1 MSVEIWHYPRCSKSR
16 QTLELLRAHGVEP
29 QIRLYHEDPPDVQT
43 LERVLHMLG
52 MAPRELMRR
61 NDDAYA
67 LLDLDDDTLSREDL
81 IGVMAEHPSLI
92 ERPVV
97 IVGDAA
103 ALGRPPEA
111 VLALLGADASSD

>member
-1 MSVEIWHYPRCSKSR
+1 MIVEIWHYPRCSKSR
-16 QTLELLRAHGVEP
+16 QTLELLRARGLEP

-43 LERVLHMLG
+43 LTRVLDLLG
-52 MAPRELMRR
+52 KAPRELMRHK
-61 NDDAYA
+61 DDAYA
-67 LLDLDDDTLSREDL
+67 LLNLDDETLSREDL

-97 IVGDAA
+97 LTPHGA

-111 VLALLGADASSD
+111 VLALFEHDASAS